1 MQNNHLWELALV
13 AQALTNRQEELK
25 EEYKQTKDQKLV
37 EEMHV
42 VKHNLKLINKQ
53 LAKIGKN

>member
-1 MQNNHLWELALV
+1 MNHNLWELALV
-13 AQALTNRQEELK
+13 AQALTNRQEDLKREYKETKK
-25 EEYKQTKDQKLV
+25 EELI

-53 LAKIGKN
+53 LSKISKK

>member
-1 MQNNHLWELALV
+1 MRDLWELALV

-25 EEYKQTKDQKLV
+25 SEYKQTKDQKLV

-42 VKHNLKLINKQ
+42 VKHNLKLVNKQ

>member
-1 MQNNHLWELALV
+1 MQNNLWELALV

-25 EEYKQTKDQKLV
+25 SEYKQTKDQELV
-37 EEMHV
+37 EELQV
-42 VKHNLKLINKQ
+42 VTHNLKLVNKQ